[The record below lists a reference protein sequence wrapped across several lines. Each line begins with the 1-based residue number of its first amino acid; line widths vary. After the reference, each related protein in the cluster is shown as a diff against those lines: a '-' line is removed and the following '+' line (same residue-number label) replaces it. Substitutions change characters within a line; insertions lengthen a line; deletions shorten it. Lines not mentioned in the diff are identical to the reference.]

1 MYSTDISF
9 GSKTVGDMMLF
20 LENSQTN
27 PYALGKDN
35 ITPYFRNI
43 DIPFS
48 GLYKKVLTTSHH
60 QLLMSHVNSN
70 YKETYGNAMNI
81 YEVKANGSS
90 NYIID
95 DISQPDILGSFAGI
109 YVFDQS
115 DSSNSGHILKF
126 RNKSTQTAYEENV
139 TYAGTPGTLNSF
151 TFIEMDYSTP
161 ILEYY
166 CENHSVAMYGEFKIS
181 PSYSVK
187 VVTNIV
193 GDSVYALSFPYSSV
207 YYNQPDL
214 SFGAGDYY
222 IFDVSDPTMA
232 NYNLVFGTIADDA
245 TTINNSVVSETNGV
259 IILDIPSGYSGSPL
273 VLFDSSNANM
283 GYIGYSSGV
292 TPVVRLD
299 FGLESDYTNLTNQVD
314 GTQYTDI
321 SYTGGLSLNNDELE
335 IAQKN
340 NVTFSNLPPEQFT
353 IMLKYKFTTTNQH
366 WHGISFKQ
374 ENDSY
379 TVFMHINDNTQYK
392 LTSMKQDSSAMFTF
406 GDQGYPDERF
416 YDIGTQ
422 YSFAYVKTDTSLNFF
437 ENQSLISSTSNDF
450 SLNEFWVNREGNAA
464 IFNTDIAI
472 ADVKIFDTA
481 VDVPNYVDVV
491 DNVTSYIVT
500 VSNEVF
506 YIDNVENPEIA
517 FVSSNIYVF
526 DQSDAT
532 NAGQQIVFGYTFDSS
547 NVFVSTDGVQ
557 VVGTPGQPGA
567 YTSFTVP
574 SNPSGTIH
582 YYSDGS
588 ANMGFVVTPTIVTVS
603 NEVFYLDGSANPQIE
618 FLANESYVFDQ
629 SDPTNE
635 GQQIVFGYT
644 FDDSANILTSADGV
658 TVMGT
663 PGRPGA
669 YTTLD
674 LSSSFVGPLYYY
686 SDSSANMGYEP
697 PDFTYSFTVKNN
709 IYDEPVWALY
719 DDNNSIWYN
728 QPDLSFNAP
737 YVYEFDVSDP
747 SNNGYVLSFGTI
759 VDVSDATIESSYVT
773 RTIAPGTTDAK
784 VLLDLRDYSGD
795 SLVYF
800 EDSSAGM
807 GYVVFE
813 SSLAE
818 SFVVTSVLSG
828 WPSGDLSYSVT
839 GNGKSFVNGTYN
851 INVSD
856 PVGGGLHLSRALS
869 SGSDGYPGYD
879 YYSENGSY
887 TNGTESGTHDTT
899 TVSGATYN
907 GSWIELSL
915 PYKLQLNQLEIHA
928 RSSSSDHLEWLPKKV
943 HFLGSNDGSNYYF
956 LQTITLSNQLTQI
969 VSIPNITDAFTTIRM
984 VTETL
989 QGTSSNATKINVEYW
1004 SIGGTVNLD
1013 VTVSGSPE
1021 VFYIDGSANP
1031 QIDFSANESYVF
1043 DQSDP
1048 TNAGQQIVFG
1058 YTPDSTTNIL
1068 TSADGVTV
1076 MGTPGQPGAYTS
1088 FTASGETVYYYSF
1101 ETPGMGYAPIV
1112 QQYFENTEGRYLG
1125 NEEHANGSSSGLN
1138 HSSDFDMPY
1147 DPGSGKAI
1155 QKIAIR
1161 YPSITTSK
1169 TTIQNA
1175 TIKMHIKQT
1184 GSGNVVIKISGEK
1197 QGDSSAFT
1205 TTSYDI
1211 TNRTKTDS
1219 YVLWDIPNS
1228 AVGEVLTTPD
1238 LSTIVQEIMDLPS
1251 WSSGNSICLIF
1262 ERDDSTS
1269 ATNATR
1275 YFYQDGQHVTIDGV
1289 DYETP
1294 LFTLL

>member
-1 MYSTDISF
+1 MSLFHGRDVSLNTYQYVFYSYSDKSPNVLQATYYDNSQNLIYSTDISF

-48 GLYKKVLTTSHH
+48 GLYKKVLTMSHH

-126 RNKSTQTAYEENV
+126 RNKSTQAAYEENV

-151 TFIEMDYSTP
+151 TIIEMDYSTP

-166 CENHSVAMYGEFKIS
+166 CEYHSVTMYGEFKIL
-181 PSYSVK
+181 PSYSIK

-193 GDSVYALSFPYSSV
+193 GDSVYALSFPYNSV

-232 NYNLVFGTIADDA
+232 NYNLAFGTNADDA
-245 TTINNSVVSETNGV
+245 TTINNDVVGEMNGF
-259 IILDIPSGYSGSPL
+259 IILDISSGYSGSPL
-273 VLFDSSNANM
+273 VLFDLSNANM
-283 GYIGYSSGV
+283 GYVRYSSGV

-335 IAQKN
+335 IAQQN

-353 IMLKYKFTTTNQH
+353 IMLKYKFTTTNEY

-374 ENDSY
+374 ENDNY
-379 TVFMHINDNTQYK
+379 TVFMYQKHSSTQYK
-392 LTSMKQDSSAMFTF
+392 IISMKQGNDTLFSF
-406 GDQGYPDERF
+406 GSQGYPGERF

-437 ENQSLISSTSNDF
+437 ENQSLISSISNDF
-450 SLNEFWVNREGNAA
+450 SLNEFWVNREGNAG
-464 IFNTDIAI
+464 IYNTDIAI

-481 VDVPNYVDVV
+481 VDVPNYVDIVE
-491 DNVTSYIVT
+491 NVTSYIVT

-506 YIDNVENPEIA
+506 YIDDVEKPEIA

-588 ANMGFVVTPTIVTVS
+588 ANMGYVLV
-603 NEVFYLDGSANPQIE
+603 IE
-618 FLANESYVFDQ
+618 ASYVF
-629 SDPTNE
+629 S
-635 GQQIVFGYT
+635 
-644 FDDSANILTSADGV
+644 
-658 TVMGT
+658 
-663 PGRPGA
+663 
-669 YTTLD
+669 
-674 LSSSFVGPLYYY
+674 
-686 SDSSANMGYEP
+686 
-697 PDFTYSFTVKNN
+697 VKNN
-709 IYDEPVWALY
+709 VFDEPVWALY
-719 DDNNSIWYN
+719 DDTEAVWYN
-728 QPDLSFNAP
+728 QPDLSFSAP

-759 VDVSDATIESSYVT
+759 VDVSDATIESTYVI
-773 RTIAPGTTDAK
+773 RTNTSGTTGAK
-784 VLLDLRDYSGD
+784 VLLKLENYSGQ

-807 GYVVFE
+807 GYIGQSTFPSSMNIEYLVVGGGGQGGYRYAGGGGAGGMVD
-813 SSLAE
+813 SSA
-818 SFVVTSVLSG
+818 SIISTGYSVNIEVGAGGSG
-828 WPSGDLSYSVT
+828 QNSDNTNSGISGDDSVFGSST
-839 GNGKSFVNGTYN
+839 AIGGGGGSRLNPESTTHAAKDGGSGGGGGPQRSDFDGNIDPNNYIQYVVGGQGTAGQGYAGGDGNITTYN
-851 INVSD
+851 IGKYD
-856 PVGGGLHLSRALS
+856 PEYRAGGGGGGAGGAGVGGGSTSGTAATNTSGYGGAGGPAKQWSVDGNYYAAGGGGATRIDGSPSNEQGGSGGGYTDANGNFVMLGGHGAPTTAGGS
-869 SGSDGYPGYD
+869 SYDATSGVANTGSGGGGGWE
-879 YYSENGSY
+879 S
-887 TNGTESGTHDTT
+887 NGTEATGADGVVKVWVPVSYTYSSSHVSNVTNNISG
-899 TVSGATYN
+899 SSSALTYN
-907 GSWIELSL
+907 GT
-915 PYKLQLNQLEIHA
+915 
-928 RSSSSDHLEWLPKKV
+928 
-943 HFLGSNDGSNYYF
+943 DG
-956 LQTITLSNQLTQI
+956 TLVSFIGAGTATWSPGWVGTNI
-969 VSIPNITDAFTTIRM
+969 VS
-984 VTETL
+984 
-989 QGTSSNATKINVEYW
+989 
-1004 SIGGTVNLD
+1004 
-1013 VTVSGSPE
+1013 VTVSNE
-1021 VFYIDGSANP
+1021 VF
-1031 QIDFSANESYVF
+1031 
-1043 DQSDP
+1043 
-1048 TNAGQQIVFG
+1048 
-1058 YTPDSTTNIL
+1058 
-1068 TSADGVTV
+1068 
-1076 MGTPGQPGAYTS
+1076 
-1088 FTASGETVYYYSF
+1088 
-1101 ETPGMGYAPIV
+1101 
-1112 QQYFENTEGRYLG
+1112 
-1125 NEEHANGSSSGLN
+1125 
-1138 HSSDFDMPY
+1138 
-1147 DPGSGKAI
+1147 
-1155 QKIAIR
+1155 
-1161 YPSITTSK
+1161 
-1169 TTIQNA
+1169 
-1175 TIKMHIKQT
+1175 
-1184 GSGNVVIKISGEK
+1184 
-1197 QGDSSAFT
+1197 
-1205 TTSYDI
+1205 
-1211 TNRTKTDS
+1211 
-1219 YVLWDIPNS
+1219 
-1228 AVGEVLTTPD
+1228 
-1238 LSTIVQEIMDLPS
+1238 
-1251 WSSGNSICLIF
+1251 
-1262 ERDDSTS
+1262 
-1269 ATNATR
+1269 
-1275 YFYQDGQHVTIDGV
+1275 
-1289 DYETP
+1289 
-1294 LFTLL
+1294 